1 MFTETNGIAS
11 IRDGKLQGKRCE
23 RKPEVWAF
31 LGIPY
36 AAPPTGENRWRAPQP
51 VEPWPGVRDATRYA
65 PDCPQVTLPKG
76 SFYQIEFYPNE
87 KVMDEAKGLALNVW
101 TPAKPGEKIGRAHV

>member
-65 PDCPQVTLPKG
+65 PDARRSPCP
-76 SFYQIEFYPNE
+76 
-87 KVMDEAKGLALNVW
+87 
-101 TPAKPGEKIGRAHV
+101 RAPFIRSSSIPMRR

>member
-23 RKPEVWAF
+23 GKPEVWAF

-36 AAPPTGENRWRAPQP
+36 AAPPTGENRWRARGGVPQ
-51 VEPWPGVRDATRYA
+51 G
-65 PDCPQVTLPKG
+65 LPC
-76 SFYQIEFYPNE
+76 
-87 KVMDEAKGLALNVW
+87 
-101 TPAKPGEKIGRAHV
+101 GEQ

>member
-1 MFTETNGIAS
+1 MFTETNEIAS

-36 AAPPTGENRWRAPQP
+36 AAPPTGENRWRAP
-51 VEPWPGVRDATRYA
+51 
-65 PDCPQVTLPKG
+65 
-76 SFYQIEFYPNE
+76 S
-87 KVMDEAKGLALNVW
+87 
-101 TPAKPGEKIGRAHV
+101 PACA